1 MLTTNSIAD
10 AVKEI
15 APKYK
20 IANVYLFGS
29 YARGDA
35 DKDSDCD
42 FRIEGGNIRS
52 LLDLSGLHLDLEE
65 ALGTE
70 IDIVLTKNIN
80 PSFHDEIKEEEV
92 LIYAQ
97 AQ

>member
-1 MLTTNSIAD
+1 MITTNAIAN
-10 AVKEI
+10 VVREI
-15 APKYK
+15 APKYG
-20 IANVYLFGS
+20 ISSVYLFGS
-29 YARGDA
+29 HARGDA
-35 DKDSDCD
+35 SEDSDCD

-52 LLDLSGLHLDLEE
+52 LLDLSGLYQDLEE
-65 ALGTE
+65 ALGTN

-80 PSFHDEIKEEEV
+80 PAFRDEIRKEEV